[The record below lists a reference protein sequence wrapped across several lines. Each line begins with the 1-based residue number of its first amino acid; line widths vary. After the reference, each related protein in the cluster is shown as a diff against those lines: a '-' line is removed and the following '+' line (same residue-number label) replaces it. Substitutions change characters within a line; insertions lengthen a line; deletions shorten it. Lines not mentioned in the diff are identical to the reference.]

1 MTCTHCQKRV
11 EEALNKLSGLSAE
24 VDLTQGIATIE
35 VSGGNGMKQAC
46 ERQSAKRAI
55 KSSPLVGD
63 CCEIR
68 SS

>member
-35 VSGGNGMKQAC
+35 VSGGEWDEASVREAISQAGY
-46 ERQSAKRAI
+46 QVISI
-55 KSSPLVGD
+55 GG
-63 CCEIR
+63 
-68 SS
+68 